1 MPSAFLS
8 QQRIAIGRPSIYA
21 NVMLAAAYAQ
31 VGRQQDTER
40 QTATI
45 RQRFPAF
52 SSEESGSMMRDAG
65 QRQKFALLFK
75 KAGL

>member
-1 MPSAFLS
+1 
-8 QQRIAIGRPSIYA
+8 
-21 NVMLAAAYAQ
+21 MLAAAYAQ

-40 QTATI
+40 QTATV

-65 QRQKFALLFK
+65 HRQKLLK